1 MELDE
6 ILGYHFGQAC
16 RYRAELGLPIEER
29 IAANARERLAAA
41 AFRAR
46 ARGDERAAV
55 NLLERAAALEPAGR
69 YALAVE
75 LELCEAY
82 LWSGRLADALDRARS
97 LAQRAAAAGD
107 RIGELCGRL
116 RTLTYEGNIGTEGRT
131 EELAAL
137 LDEAVPEFEAASHD
151 LALYA
156 AAQAA
161 TEIANMRVLMD
172 QGLEAVERSQAYAR
186 RAGMLEVSRD
196 WDTSFRFLGS
206 IPLDRFVVWLDE
218 RNAISPKQLAYKARA
233 LAGLGRFDEA
243 RQLLAEATAKL
254 ADQGARMRLAGTLS
268 LDAVAI
274 ELLAGD
280 PAAAVEYGEQGCR
293 LFEESGERGFLSTSA
308 GMLAQAY
315 EALERLREAE
325 EWAERARDLG
335 TSDDVIT
342 QALWRQVK
350 AKVCAARGAH
360 DEGERLAREAVSIL
374 DASEMLEGQA
384 SAYAD
389 LGEVLRRG
397 EKDPTPALEE
407 ALARYERKGN
417 LVMAARMRERLV
429 EVPP

>member
-1 MELDE
+1 M
-6 ILGYHFGQAC
+6 
-16 RYRAELGLPIEER
+16 
-29 IAANARERLAAA
+29 
-41 AFRAR
+41 
-46 ARGDERAAV
+46 
-55 NLLERAAALEPAGR
+55 
-69 YALAVE
+69 
-75 LELCEAY
+75 
-82 LWSGRLADALDRARS
+82 
-97 LAQRAAAAGD
+97 
-107 RIGELCGRL
+107 
-116 RTLTYEGNIGTEGRT
+116 TYEGNIGTEGRT